1 MHVWRESMD
10 RPFGRM
16 LLATWELMQQKQT
29 GQQTNDNQHDE
40 MKSNENEMK
49 WNEMKEWMN
58 EMDEWMNEWNK

>member
-1 MHVWRESMD
+1 MD

-40 MKSNENEMK
+40 MKSNEMK
-49 WNEMKEWMN
+49 
-58 EMDEWMNEWNK
+58 